1 MTRRN
6 PLRIDSVRPF
16 QEVTKLRK
24 GVAAHARNWR
34 STTRIFVHEVVY
46 DIVSE
51 SALEIQHIVR
61 DPELLADT
69 TSVVYGVQRA
79 AGPVGDIFAV
89 AEKFHGRAN
98 DIVALLDQERGGD
111 G

>member
-1 MTRRN
+1 MTCCN
-6 PLRIDSVRPF
+6 PLRVDSVRLF
-16 QEVTKLRK
+16 EEVTKLRK

-34 STTRIFVHEVVY
+34 ATARIFADEVV
-46 DIVSE
+46 DHIVSE
-51 SALEIQHIVR
+51 SALEIQHVVR
-61 DPELLADT
+61 DPELLADPS
-69 TSVVYGVQRA
+69 SVVYGVQRA
-79 AGPVGDIFAV
+79 AGPVGDILAV